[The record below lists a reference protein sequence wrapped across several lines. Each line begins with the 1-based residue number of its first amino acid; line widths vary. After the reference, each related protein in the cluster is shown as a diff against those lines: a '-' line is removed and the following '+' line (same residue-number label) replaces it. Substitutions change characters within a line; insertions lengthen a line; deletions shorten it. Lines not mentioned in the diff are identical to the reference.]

1 MTLYFSNP
9 YEENQLFLSEVNELG
24 GVIQKI
30 ENSQITH
37 KIHEVNEI
45 AHECLLLSFVSK
57 DLEETQMHLEDYLE
71 CKSKINKKIIDIT
84 NEHEELLEKYFDA
97 SCDINSF
104 FFIEDMSKGNELFLK
119 IKYSEIIDWIDE
131 ETAILILQNI
141 LDVMEDNTIDEFL
154 KVYREEKNNIYSINE
169 FLWYWE

>member
-45 AHECLLLSFVSK
+45 APL
-57 DLEETQMHLEDYLE
+57 MHLVILIVSFS
-71 CKSKINKKIIDIT
+71 SKI
-84 NEHEELLEKYFDA
+84 
-97 SCDINSF
+97 
-104 FFIEDMSKGNELFLK
+104 
-119 IKYSEIIDWIDE
+119 
-131 ETAILILQNI
+131 
-141 LDVMEDNTIDEFL
+141 
-154 KVYREEKNNIYSINE
+154 
-169 FLWYWE
+169 